1 MDKPLIHN
9 PEVERLVLG
18 TLMGE
23 RDALASCGGILTE
36 DCFYDPVNRAVY
48 RAIAAVSAKGDRPD
62 MPTVMR
68 RLQADKVEVTPYE
81 LAQVSGNHTFDLAQH
96 ARYLSDLAAR
106 RKFAEVAALLAANST
121 AEPDDVA
128 DVVARATS
136 ELSALLVASTDH
148 LRTVSE
154 GLADVY
160 DTMCRNMQGD
170 ASATTGIPTG
180 FRAIDKRCG
189 GLQPSDFV
197 VIAGETSQGKTSL
210 ALSIVYN
217 LATAGRKAAVYS
229 LEMNLRQLCAR
240 FASMASGV
248 PSREIMYGR
257 LDTAQY
263 QLVSDGIGRIEG
275 MEVYVDEGSTSSV
288 ESITASMR
296 YLRRTKGVEVFVVD
310 YLQLVSARVPG
321 NKEQQTAYVA
331 RSLKNAAK
339 ELDATVIALSQLSR
353 NRDNPQ
359 PTLPRLR
366 DSGQIEEAADLVM
379 LVYRPEA
386 YRRSFPEPFDDRE
399 TKGYAMVDVAKGR
412 NTGVFSFLCAFDAPT
427 THFTDV
433 RPQDV
438 PTAGLRQSNEKDMPF

>member
-9 PEVERLVLG
+9 HEVECLVLG

-23 RDALASCGGILTE
+23 RDALATCGGILTE
-36 DCFYDPVNRAVY
+36 DCFYDPVNRAIY

-106 RKFAEVAALLAANST
+106 RKFADVAALLAANST

>member
-106 RKFAEVAALLAANST
+106 RKFAEVAALLADNST

-217 LATAGRKAAVYS
+217 LAMAGRKAAVYS

-386 YRRSFPEPFDDRE
+386 YRRSFPEPFDDKE
-399 TKGYAMVDVAKGR
+399 TQGYAMVDVAKGR

>member
-68 RLQADKVEVTPYE
+68 RLQADKVEVAPYE

-106 RKFAEVAALLAANST
+106 RKFADVAALLAANST

-210 ALSIVYN
+210 ALSMVYN
-217 LATAGRKAAVYS
+217 LAMAGRKAAVYS

-386 YRRSFPEPFDDRE
+386 YRRSFPEPFDDKE
-399 TKGYAMVDVAKGR
+399 TQGYAMVDVAKGR
-412 NTGVFSFLCAFDAPT
+412 NTGVFNFLCAFDAPT
-427 THFTDV
+427 THFADV

>member
-399 TKGYAMVDVAKGR
+399 TK
-412 NTGVFSFLCAFDAPT
+412 AFDG
-427 THFTDV
+427 
-433 RPQDV
+433 
-438 PTAGLRQSNEKDMPF
+438 AGKTSARFHQNVSTI

>member
-36 DCFYDPVNRAVY
+36 DCFYDPVNRAIY

-106 RKFAEVAALLAANST
+106 RKFSEVAALLAANST

-160 DTMCRNMQGD
+160 DTLCRNMQGD

-210 ALSIVYN
+210 ALSVVYN

-257 LDTAQY
+257 LDAAQY

-296 YLRRTKGVEVFVVD
+296 YLRRAKGVEVFVVD

-386 YRRSFPEPFDDRE
+386 YRRSFPEPFDDKE

>member
-106 RKFAEVAALLAANST
+106 RKFADVAALLAANST

-399 TKGYAMVDVAKGR
+399 TRGYALVDVAKGR

>member
-263 QLVSDGIGRIEG
+263 QIVSDGIGRIEG

-288 ESITASMR
+288 ESITASIR
-296 YLRRTKGVEVFVVD
+296 YLRLTKGVEVFVVD

-321 NKEQQTAYVA
+321 NKEHQTAYVA

-386 YRRSFPEPFDDRE
+386 YRRSFPEPFDDKE
-399 TKGYAMVDVAKGR
+399 TQGYAMVDVAKGR

>member
-23 RDALASCGGILTE
+23 RDALSSCGGILTE
-36 DCFYDPVNRAVY
+36 DCFYDPVNRAIY

-106 RKFAEVAALLAANST
+106 RKFAEVAALLVANST

-136 ELSALLVASTDH
+136 ELSALLVASTDR

-210 ALSIVYN
+210 ALSMVYN
-217 LATAGRKAAVYS
+217 LAMSGRKAAVYS

-263 QLVSDGIGRIEG
+263 QIVSDGIGRIEG

-386 YRRSFPEPFDDRE
+386 YRRPFPEPFDDKE
-399 TKGYAMVDVAKGR
+399 TRGYAMVDVAKGR

>member
-23 RDALASCGGILTE
+23 RDALSSCGGILTE
-36 DCFYDPVNRAVY
+36 DCFYDPVNRAIY

-189 GLQPSDFV
+189 GMQPSDFV

-386 YRRSFPEPFDDRE
+386 YRRSFPEPFDDKE
-399 TKGYAMVDVAKGR
+399 TQGYAMVDVAKGR

>member
-23 RDALASCGGILTE
+23 RDALATCGGILTE
-36 DCFYDPVNRAVY
+36 DCFYDPVNRAVF
-48 RAIAAVSAKGDRPD
+48 RAIEAVSAKGDRPD

-106 RKFAEVAALLAANST
+106 RKFSEVAALLAANST

-160 DTMCRNMQGD
+160 DTLCRNMQGD

-217 LATAGRKAAVYS
+217 LAMAGRKAAVYS

-257 LDTAQY
+257 LDNDQY
-263 QLVSDGIGRIEG
+263 RLVSDGIGRIEG

-296 YLRRTKGVEVFVVD
+296 YLRRTKEVEVFVVD

-386 YRRSFPEPFDDRE
+386 YRRSFPEPFDDKE

>member
-36 DCFYDPVNRAVY
+36 DCFYDPVNRAIY

-263 QLVSDGIGRIEG
+263 QIVSDGIGRIEG

-386 YRRSFPEPFDDRE
+386 YRRSFPEPFDDKE
-399 TKGYAMVDVAKGR
+399 TKGYALVDVAKGR

>member
-62 MPTVMR
+62 MP
-68 RLQADKVEVTPYE
+68 
-81 LAQVSGNHTFDLAQH
+81 QVSGNHTFDLAQH

-106 RKFAEVAALLAANST
+106 RKFADVAALLAANST

-210 ALSIVYN
+210 ALSMVYN
-217 LATAGRKAAVYS
+217 LAMAGRKAAVYS

-386 YRRSFPEPFDDRE
+386 YRRSFPEPFDDKE
-399 TKGYAMVDVAKGR
+399 TQGYAMVDVAKGR
-412 NTGVFSFLCAFDAPT
+412 NTGMFSFLCAFDAPT

>member
-106 RKFAEVAALLAANST
+106 RKFADVAALLAANST

-386 YRRSFPEPFDDRE
+386 YRRSFPEPFDDKE
-399 TKGYAMVDVAKGR
+399 TQGYAMVDVAKGR

>member
-36 DCFYDPVNRAVY
+36 DCFYDPVNRAIY

-366 DSGQIEEAADLVM
+366 DSG
-379 LVYRPEA
+379 
-386 YRRSFPEPFDDRE
+386 SC
-399 TKGYAMVDVAKGR
+399 T
-412 NTGVFSFLCAFDAPT
+412 APK
-427 THFTDV
+427 
-433 RPQDV
+433 
-438 PTAGLRQSNEKDMPF
+438 PTAAPSPSRSTTRRREGTPWWTWPRGATRACSASCAPSTLPRPTSPTFARRTFPRQD

>member
-217 LATAGRKAAVYS
+217 LAMAGRKAAVYS

-263 QLVSDGIGRIEG
+263 QIVSDGIGRIEG

-386 YRRSFPEPFDDRE
+386 YRRSFPEPFDDKE
-399 TKGYAMVDVAKGR
+399 TQGYAPR
-412 NTGVFSFLCAFDAPT
+412 RTSPTCARRT
-427 THFTDV
+427 CQ
-433 RPQDV
+433 RP
-438 PTAGLRQSNEKDMPF
+438 G